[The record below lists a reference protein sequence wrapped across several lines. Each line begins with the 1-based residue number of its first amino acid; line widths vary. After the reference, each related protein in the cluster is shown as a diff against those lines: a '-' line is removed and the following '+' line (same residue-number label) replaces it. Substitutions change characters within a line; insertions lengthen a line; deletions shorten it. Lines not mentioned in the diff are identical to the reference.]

1 MKFCMNWIFFS
12 FCNQGPGKQET
23 HAALARSNF
32 PMRPQCG
39 IFYYEMKVISKGD
52 DGYIGI
58 GFCAASNKVERLPGW
73 DPNSWGYHGDDGH
86 SFAGSGTGKNYGPCF
101 TTGDVIGCGV
111 NFADNSAF
119 YTKNGKFL
127 GIAFTDMNLNQ
138 LMFPAIGLRTPGEQV
153 TVNFG
158 HEPFVFDIA
167 QYVNVRAIFFN

>member
-1 MKFCMNWIFFS
+1 
-12 FCNQGPGKQET
+12 
-23 HAALARSNF
+23 
-32 PMRPQCG
+32 MRPQCG
-39 IFYYEMKVISKGD
+39 IFYYEMRVISKGD

-73 DPNSWGYHGDDGH
+73 DPDSWGYHGDDGH
-86 SFAGSGTGKNYGPCF
+86 SFAGSGTGKDYGPCF

-111 NFADNSAF
+111 NFADNTAF

-127 GIAFTDMNLNQ
+127 GIAFTDMNLKQ
-138 LMFPAIGLRTPGEQV
+138 PMFPAVGLRTPGEQV

-167 QYVNVRAIFFN
+167 QYVNVSIHKAAENRCAEMSFVGSKNQVYRRNYAE